1 LFNKVL
7 IANRG
12 EIALRIIRACKE
24 LGIATVAVFSE
35 ADTQSLHVRFADED
49 VCIGPSKSQ
58 ESYLDPKRIISAAEV
73 TNADAIHPGYGFLAE
88 NPDFAEICE
97 SCDIKFIGPSYES
110 IRLMGDKALA
120 KKTMKEAGVPVIPG
134 SDGVVESEEM
144 ALSLCNEIGFPVIIK
159 ASFGGGGK
167 GMRVATNEAELRKGL
182 QMAKMEAQAAFGN
195 PEVYIEKYVS
205 DPRHIEIQILGDSF
219 GNVIH
224 LGERDCS
231 LQRRHQKL
239 LEESPSPVVDEE
251 LRQKMGEAAVEGAK
265 NVNYQSAGTV
275 EFLLDQNKNFYFMEM
290 NTRIQVEHPVTE
302 EVTDVDLIKEQ
313 IRIACGEKLG
323 FSQNDVH
330 FRGHAIE
337 CRINAEDPQRN
348 FLPSPGMITSFH
360 VPGGPGI
367 RVDTHAYA
375 KYVIPPYYDSMIAK
389 LIAHGKNREEAIL
402 KARRALDEFIIEGV
416 STTIDFHKKILND
429 KRFIS
434 GQFTTSLVEEM
445 LKEELLEVEK
455 SLS

>member
-1 LFNKVL
+1 LFKKVL

-24 LGIATVAVFSE
+24 LGIATVAVFSD

-49 VCIGPSKSQ
+49 VCIGPAKSQ

-97 SCDIKFIGPSYES
+97 SCDIKFIGPTSET

-120 KKTMKEAGVPVIPG
+120 KDTMRKAGVPVIPG
-134 SDGVVESEEM
+134 SKGVIESEEQ
-144 ALSLCNEIGFPVIIK
+144 ALVLAGEIGFPVIIK

-167 GMRVATNEAELRKGL
+167 GMRIAANEAELKKGF
-182 QMAKMEAQAAFGN
+182 QMARMEAEAAFGN
-195 PEVYIEKYVS
+195 PEVYMEKYITN
-205 DPRHIEIQILGDSF
+205 PRHVEIQLLGDSF

-239 LEESPSPVVDEE
+239 LEESPSPAVDEK
-251 LRQKMGEAAVEGAK
+251 LREEMGAAAVRGAK
-265 NVNYQSAGTV
+265 SVNYESAGTV
-275 EFLLDQNKNFYFMEM
+275 EFLLDENRNFYFMEM

-302 EVTDVDLIKEQ
+302 EVTDVDLVKEQ
-313 IRIACGEKLG
+313 IRLAWGEKLTL
-323 FSQNDVH
+323 SQEEIQ
-330 FRGHAIE
+330 FKGHAIE
-337 CRINAEDPQRN
+337 CRINAEDPERN
-348 FLPSPGMITSFH
+348 FLPAPGKIESFH
-360 VPGGPGI
+360 VPGGHGI

-389 LIAHGKNREEAIL
+389 LITHGKTREEAIL
-402 KARRALDEFIIEGV
+402 KARRALDEFIIEGIP
-416 STTIDFHKKILND
+416 TTIDFHKRILTD
-429 KRFIS
+429 KRFVG
-434 GQFTTSLVEEM
+434 GQFNTSLIAEI
-445 LKEELLEVEK
+445 LKEKLEGVEK
-455 SLS
+455 V